1 MQEYF
6 GTYQRF
12 ETISKKDAGALLGAD
27 NIIGDRYQIQLELDN
42 GIHRGWLV
50 NRFNARIGYFDEDF
64 SRKLSLFKAKGMD
77 LVAILSFVAFT
88 ESPEPGHYWGD
99 MAVIAFPSSE
109 KDSFSLFVDGVAQK
123 IASGV
128 RPDLD
133 IPSSA
138 IEEIVSSHGN
148 WLPSNNLP
156 FPTLDKGSVFLKK
169 HKSLMDGVVEQ
180 GRKGNIGCYIVS
192 WAILLAIVALV
203 VFAIGSCSA

>member
-12 ETISKKDAGALLGAD
+12 ETTSKKDAGALLGAD

-148 WLPSNNLP
+148 WLPSKNLP

-192 WAILLAIVALV
+192 WTILLAIVALV